1 MNHVYEKW
9 QIGIYCA
16 IQILQQMPMCG
27 YYCDCYWCVV
37 DHMASNDQ
45 FKQRM
50 DQLVAEFKETAEFQ
64 IQVLREMFFRAPSL
78 GSKRLT
84 RGIVTGKNKPKD
96 P

>member
-9 QIGIYCA
+9 QIGIYRA

-27 YYCDCYWCVV
+27 YYCDCYWCIV

-64 IQVLREMFFRAPSL
+64 IFQERNQKGRSACKEDVCE
-78 GSKRLT
+78 
-84 RGIVTGKNKPKD
+84 
-96 P
+96 